1 HFCEFTFTLV
11 DDTWWAPIFELSISW
26 RPEINQSSIS
36 SLKLYKGHI
45 LKIFNAVMPTV
56 ENHKIKR
63 ENLHLKNTLEILS
76 GPGEIYYQS

>member
-1 HFCEFTFTLV
+1 
-11 DDTWWAPIFELSISW
+11 
-26 RPEINQSSIS
+26 
-36 SLKLYKGHI
+36 
-45 LKIFNAVMPTV
+45 MPTV